1 MNLSASAPAQQ
12 RDEATIV
19 VTFPDRSTRSFPR
32 GVTGAEIAGAIGKS
46 LAKAALVV
54 IGFMRLHRESPA
66 MAAALI
72 GYAALF
78 CLLAGLRIALAG

>member
-1 MNLSASAPAQQ
+1 MPRSSALPFPAVLFILLL
-12 RDEATIV
+12 ATGASLLAAALL
-19 VTFPDRSTRSFPR
+19 PAGPR
-32 GVTGAEIAGAIGKS
+32 GAAIALLS

-54 IGFMRLHRESPA
+54 LGFMRLHRESPA